1 MQAELNK
8 AVLEELRN
16 AGISIP
22 FPQREIR
29 VLPGS
34 ELKRV
39 A

>member
-8 AVLEELRN
+8 AILESLRAAN
-16 AGISIP
+16 IEIP

-29 VLPGS
+29 VLPGVD
-34 ELKRV
+34 LKSV